1 MLIMSLEVQRRQI
14 HTAAQRLPPSYIPCR
29 FKQDTSI
36 LILALLQKT
45 AAAEID

>member
-14 HTAAQRLPPSYIPCR
+14 HAAAQRLPPSYIPCR